1 MTFPYRSYFL
11 NIATRDPQLTAALD
25 ALPAYAYNPN
35 TPQIITLFQKT
46 FQRSRNNALS
56 AKMELYS
63 NVCSIL
69 SLLLQAYP
77 DAVPTSPVKN
87 VRRHEK
93 ALMEAD
99 EYLRTHLSENVD
111 LQKLAR
117 DSGLHPTYFHKLYT
131 AAFGGHTPAE
141 NLMRYRI
148 RAAWGRLRDD
158 NMSIAE
164 IARLYGFSS
173 QSYFCRA
180 FKKYTSQ
187 TPTQYRQALRNRRK
201 QG

>member
-1 MTFPYRSYFL
+1 MLCGKCISACPS
-11 NIATRDPQLTAALD
+11 
-25 ALPAYAYNPN
+25 
-35 TPQIITLFQKT
+35 
-46 FQRSRNNALS
+46 NALS
-56 AKMELYS
+56 FSVRELSDDDFFKIVPQRPRNHTISSKMEVYS
-63 NVCSIL
+63 NVCAIL
-69 SLLLQAYP
+69 SLLLRTYP
-77 DAVPTSPVKN
+77 DASPASPVAN

-111 LQKLAR
+111 LEKLAR

-158 NMSIAE
+158 DMPIAE
-164 IARLYGFSS
+164 IARMYGFSS
-173 QSYFCRA
+173 QSYFCRV

-187 TPTQYRQALRNRRK
+187 TPSQYRQSLRNRRARSPR
-201 QG
+201 